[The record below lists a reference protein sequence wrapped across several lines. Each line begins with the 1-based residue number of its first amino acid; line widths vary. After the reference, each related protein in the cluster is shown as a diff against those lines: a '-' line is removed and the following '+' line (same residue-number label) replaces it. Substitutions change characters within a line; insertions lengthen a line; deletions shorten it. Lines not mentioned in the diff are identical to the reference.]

1 MRTPEGQADPSTPAR
16 PLPPPAVG
24 RTDAVPGRS
33 PRPCGHRG
41 RCAPSRRP
49 LGGAGR
55 KGHAETLRGPPLSH
69 SLWPGGSRP
78 PPLSRRAGLACPREW
93 LTGSRGLAPGAEPWA
108 GPAGKP
114 GGRGR
119 GTRWRSI
126 VHTGTPHRAPSG
138 APRAVTGS
146 PAWGSFAAGSGPSRF
161 PPGKCAGTEAAETAC
176 RPPRCWAG
184 KRSTNQR
191 PGTHCRSEL
200 RRVRE
205 KRPSLA
211 IKHPWEEIYQ
221 VQGTKQH
228 PTPH

>member
-33 PRPCGHRG
+33 PRPCGHRR

-55 KGHAETLRGPPLSH
+55 KGHAETLRGPPLPH
-69 SLWPGGSRP
+69 SLWPGGSRPPP

-119 GTRWRSI
+119 GKRWRSI

-161 PPGKCAGTEAAETAC
+161 PPGVMCRHRGRRDGMPPAAVLGGEAE
-176 RPPRCWAG
+176 
-184 KRSTNQR
+184 
-191 PGTHCRSEL
+191 H
-200 RRVRE
+200 
-205 KRPSLA
+205 
-211 IKHPWEEIYQ
+211 
-221 VQGTKQH
+221 
-228 PTPH
+228 